1 MIAKSPHH
9 AQRFVHWAA
18 KKEISMGDGPCF
30 IELDALKSDKQERLI
45 RQKNNQGRSWLH
57 ELVLSGN
64 SRALDLVLSPTGGL
78 VVWQFSSW
86 LRDEDMSIRTA
97 TRDKNG
103 VSLMGAA
110 RRLGRYKMEN
120 MINEFAEWD
129 MLCKLQACG

>member
-1 MIAKSPHH
+1 
-9 AQRFVHWAA
+9 
-18 KKEISMGDGPCF
+18 
-30 IELDALKSDKQERLI
+30 
-45 RQKNNQGRSWLH
+45 
-57 ELVLSGN
+57 
-64 SRALDLVLSPTGGL
+64 
-78 VVWQFSSW
+78 
-86 LRDEDMSIRTA
+86 MSIRTA